1 MLSFQLDTW
10 LDSAP
15 LSPTEQQFRDV
26 ADTIPQ
32 MLFSALPNG
41 DQAFCNKCW
50 QEFTGLS
57 AGRPPAH
64 EDGGQPDRWSMWHPD
79 DRAAVAA
86 RWEHDVAT
94 GTPFEGQ
101 YRLRHHDGD
110 HRWVV
115 VRAAPVRNE
124 AGEII
129 RWMGSCTD
137 VQQFAQAREELVAI
151 QTELER
157 RVADRTAQLR
167 RINARLVSEMR
178 RREAAQAAVVQ
189 SQKMEALG
197 QLTSSV
203 AHDFNNVIAAIAGGF
218 SVIEARSK
226 DAMLTDVARHGAR
239 AASRGALLIKQLL
252 AYARQQSTQPERIGL
267 AAFFEDADGLI
278 RRSAGPL
285 VDVCVE
291 CPPGI
296 WPIYADPVQ
305 LEAALVNLVVNARDA
320 MPEGGAVTLYARPCP
335 MGMPDRPAELAGA
348 DAVMIAVADNG
359 CGMPPD
365 VLQRVVEPFFTT
377 KDHGKGTGLGLAMA
391 NSFAQQSGGALRIE
405 SRVGHGTTVALFLPS
420 AEDMLPGAADGDM
433 LAIGSD
439 AAQHGYATLLLADPD
454 DDLREITAASLRDLA
469 YKVISV
475 DNAAAA
481 LEALR
486 REPLIDAV
494 VADASL
500 RCPDRTALAAAI
512 RLDHPAVPVLLLT
525 SHADRHRA
533 EGGPVVEKPFTPQL
547 LAGRLLN
554 LLGRTSMAA
563 TLSDEMLDRLFNRVR
578 AVPLKR
584 TLQRWR
590 ESKVS
595 DGEPK
600 LDDMGLDELLQSPNP
615 PHARFAVLSV
625 DMGKVPISFHV
636 DNASLGLS
644 EADGRPLAGTD
655 VAVVGEDALG
665 SREAAY
671 RRCALSGRPSYE
683 YARFTLGE
691 DQPVMFERLLLPFYS
706 AGPGSPVA
714 TLLSVVTLA
723 GIGGDLAA

>member
-57 AGRPPAH
+57 AARPPAH
-64 EDGGQPDRWSMWHPD
+64 GDGGQPDRWSMWHPD

-291 CPPGI
+291 RPPGI

-320 MPEGGAVTLYARPCP
+320 MQPGGILTIVSHYDGYSVQIDISDTGHGIAPEHLNRIY
-335 MGMPDRPAELAGA
+335 D
-348 DAVMIAVADNG
+348 
-359 CGMPPD
+359 
-365 VLQRVVEPFFTT
+365 PFFTT
-377 KDHGKGTGLGLAMA
+377 KNAPRQGQHKGTGLGL
-391 NSFAQQSGGALRIE
+391 SVSYGIVQEHSGRIHVD
-405 SRVGHGTTVALFLPS
+405 STVGVGTTFRLDFPVEA
-420 AEDMLPGAADGDM
+420 
-433 LAIGSD
+433 D
-439 AAQHGYATLLLADPD
+439 AAQ
-454 DDLREITAASLRDLA
+454 
-469 YKVISV
+469 
-475 DNAAAA
+475 
-481 LEALR
+481 
-486 REPLIDAV
+486 
-494 VADASL
+494 
-500 RCPDRTALAAAI
+500 DRPT
-512 RLDHPAVPVLLLT
+512 
-525 SHADRHRA
+525 
-533 EGGPVVEKPFTPQL
+533 
-547 LAGRLLN
+547 
-554 LLGRTSMAA
+554 
-563 TLSDEMLDRLFNRVR
+563 
-578 AVPLKR
+578 
-584 TLQRWR
+584 
-590 ESKVS
+590 
-595 DGEPK
+595 
-600 LDDMGLDELLQSPNP
+600 
-615 PHARFAVLSV
+615 
-625 DMGKVPISFHV
+625 GK
-636 DNASLGLS
+636 A
-644 EADGRPLAGTD
+644 
-655 VAVVGEDALG
+655 EDALSSG
-665 SREAAY
+665 SEA
-671 RRCALSGRPSYE
+671 E
-683 YARFTLGE
+683 VNEART
-691 DQPVMFERLLLPFYS
+691 VH
-706 AGPGSPVA
+706 A
-714 TLLSVVTLA
+714 
-723 GIGGDLAA
+723 